1 MNKTILAIKNRIH
14 TLEERDAMRNYAII
28 KKLKRKLRQLE
39 G

>member
-1 MNKTILAIKNRIH
+1 MKNTILAIKNRIH

-28 KKLKRKLRQLE
+28 NKLKRQLRKLE